1 MTFAQT
7 VALLMERQRIT
18 AKELAEKSGVN
29 APYMSR
35 LLNGKIKEP
44 TWEKA
49 CAIVD
54 AFGLSVDEFRHIQE
68 EARIDD

>member
-7 VALLMERQRIT
+7 VAKLMRECNLSPKDLTER
-18 AKELAEKSGVN
+18 SGVN
-29 APYMSR
+29 APYISR

-54 AFGLSVDEFRHIQE
+54 AFGLTVDEFRQIQNAE
-68 EARIDD
+68 

>member
-7 VALLMERQRIT
+7 VAKLMEDRNLSP
-18 AKELAEKSGVN
+18 KDLVDKSGLN
-29 APYMSR
+29 APYISR
-35 LLNGKIKEP
+35 LLSGNIKEP

-54 AFGLSVDEFRHIQE
+54 AFDLTADEFRQIQN
-68 EARIDD
+68 AG